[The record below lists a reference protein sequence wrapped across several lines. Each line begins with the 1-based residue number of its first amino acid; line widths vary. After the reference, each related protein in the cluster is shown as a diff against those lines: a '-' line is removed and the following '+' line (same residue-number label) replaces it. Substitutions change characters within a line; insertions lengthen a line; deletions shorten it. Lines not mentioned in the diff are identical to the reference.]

1 MYIWLYGI
9 LGSGENYPELAL
21 IAAPRARS
29 RCVPLP
35 LLTIAPALPERQWYW
50 CQGAAAAALRASGAL
65 CPGWGEFAGIWHHVE
80 CTEHGEMLKLGHQ
93 LAALCLACSFLPC
106 VETTDAAVC
115 GPGLG
120 GEGAE
125 RRGMLQASVTCWLLF
140 VVSCCYSCLNVKLP
154 LSLNSCWFSHSRSF
168 SRLVLCGH

>member
-1 MYIWLYGI
+1 MYMWLYGI

-21 IAAPRARS
+21 TAAPRARS

-106 VETTDAAVC
+106 VPLMQLCVVL
-115 GPGLG
+115 GLV
-120 GEGAE
+120 E
-125 RRGMLQASVTCWLLF
+125 RVLRDVGC
-140 VVSCCYSCLNVKLP
+140 
-154 LSLNSCWFSHSRSF
+154 SRSQSHAGSSLWCPVATHAWMWNF
-168 SRLVLCGH
+168 PFL